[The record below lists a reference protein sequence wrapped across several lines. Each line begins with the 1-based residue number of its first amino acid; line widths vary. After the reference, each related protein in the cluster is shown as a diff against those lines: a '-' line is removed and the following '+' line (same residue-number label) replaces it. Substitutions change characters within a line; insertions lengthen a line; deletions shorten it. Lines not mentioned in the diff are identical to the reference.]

1 MASHLSKTSN
11 LSRLQ
16 VVLAVALL
24 IGAAFAAAFFAVDAT
39 RLIDEIAQPLTAD
52 EFKILGESADLSRET
67 FKAQVL
73 VNQLRLESTATTAE
87 LPNLSDLEQQYAFV
101 RLNFRTLTANG
112 NYGNKGFQP
121 GSLDAIADIEE
132 SLVAL
137 EVLFESLN
145 ETSTAV
151 EREPILAEM
160 DTHFSNIAQSAN
172 RVYLIQEQ
180 YRVGILRRLI
190 DTAMRSRILLGL
202 AGAGLLGL
210 SGLLYFVSRR
220 ALTTEQAANARF
232 QLAAEAVE
240 STIFD
245 WDMSRNTLIWS
256 GGDSDAFGY
265 GIATVQDVEA
275 WWLAHAHPQDRAYL
289 REKLTLVQNNGRYF
303 SAEYRFLT
311 AVGEYR
317 DVAHRGQLIRQRNGQ
332 PSRMVGSL
340 ADITH
345 QREVIALQESNRAL
359 NLLLANVSHEL
370 RTPLGAIIGY
380 GEMLQELA
388 EDTHED
394 EVGEIAGRITYSGQ
408 HLLQLV
414 NNMLNL
420 TKAEAGQMEIYTE
433 NFAVEKVAQLLA
445 TTMRPLVAQR
455 DNELVIALTADLGT
469 MHSDL
474 TKIQQILLNLLSNA
488 NKFTHEGT
496 ITLAA
501 ERELAASGE
510 WIVFRVRDTGIG
522 MTSEQQ
528 ARIFAPFTQAEASTE
543 RHYGGTGL
551 GLTISRRFAELLGG
565 EIRVSSESGV
575 GTTFTV
581 RLPAQTTTAVVT

>member
-1 MASHLSKTSN
+1 MASHPSETSN

-24 IGAAFAAAFFAVDAT
+24 IGATFAAAFFAVDAT

-73 VNQLRLESTATTAE
+73 INQLRLDPAITTAE
-87 LPNLSDLEQQYAFV
+87 LPSFSDLEQQYAFV

-112 NYGNKGFQP
+112 NYDNKGFQP

-132 SLVAL
+132 SLAAL
-137 EVLFESLN
+137 ELLFESLN
-145 ETSTAV
+145 EVSTAV

-160 DTHFSNIAQSAN
+160 DTHFSNIAQNAN
-172 RVYLIQEQ
+172 RVYLVQEQ

-190 DTAMRSRILLGL
+190 DTAMRSRILLGV
-202 AGAGLLGL
+202 AGASLLGL

-232 QLAAEAVE
+232 QLAAQAVE

-265 GIATVQDVEA
+265 GTETVQDVEA
-275 WWLAHAHPQDRAYL
+275 WWLAHAHPEDRPYL
-289 REKLTLVQNNGRYF
+289 QEKLTLVQNNGRYF